1 MTRIR
6 FALRAA
12 YAVLVIVVAP
22 LILQPAAAF
31 QGYVGVSTARFAQG
45 CRWSG
50 RAWAQRYR
58 LRRGLGVRPVAV

>member
-31 QGYVGVSTARFAQG
+31 QGLCGGIYGTL
-45 CRWSG
+45 
-50 RAWAQRYR
+50 RAGLPLAR